1 MYVVLKLNPLDNYEG
16 SDIPNRP
23 KLIKG
28 TPEYEAVKDQLDADL
43 DAYREQKG
51 FDADAKP
58 DQVFAVT
65 AVKPQGRAGLYF
77 NTEDM
82 EFSNLSPKVEQRE
95 EFYHDTTV
103 PPLSGGLLSKYAQMT
118 AVRLPSSAGKA
129 TPLQYARRCDGL
141 KMVDDEVIDSQ
152 EDKTEF
158 EQVSAII
165 SEGLATGHS
174 VLKMVD
180 EPGVGPNVVAAKSVK
195 STTSKPDTVSAVEP
209 MSKAEEQRSR
219 RLETVAFMYY
229 RMHASYGVKSISDR
243 KVAIKNARVRWPSL
257 SPEAKAPY
265 MKLALENHEQKQR
278 LEKFFHTTKF
288 Q

>member
-95 EFYHDTTV
+95 EFYHDA
-103 PPLSGGLLSKYAQMT
+103 PSG
-118 AVRLPSSAGKA
+118 RL
-129 TPLQYARRCDGL
+129 Q
-141 KMVDDEVIDSQ
+141 MVDDEVIYAQ